1 VFWALL
7 ICGGLGQAI
16 VRVGHCIVSVPF
28 PSVFFISLICF
39 VCWPLGFRVLTTF
52 LHSIPC
58 YAILGFDSTMSAHK
72 VRLFAL
78 LDNCTTP
85 ELVGW
90 CACEPNE
97 SYFDFR
103 ARLQA
108 ANCMDWSFEFF
119 DFDKGCSIN
128 PRFEKLDTIGTCVY
142 VKRVSKDLEAD
153 RSKRRLVEAIGT
165 SGVAPDVDHAPA
177 IVPDVVE
184 IEAADL
190 SEPPTISRINGE
202 NVQDVNHNDLKSVLL
217 AKEVEVKYVRKGD
230 KLRKELEQ
238 LNLNNYLWHLKSWDD
253 KDIPIV
259 KLH

>member
-1 VFWALL
+1 MSNGFPKIWKQTDLS
-7 ICGGLGQAI
+7 GGL
-16 VRVGHCIVSVPF
+16 
-28 PSVFFISLICF
+28 
-39 VCWPLGFRVLTTF
+39 W
-52 LHSIPC
+52 
-58 YAILGFDSTMSAHK
+58 
-72 VRLFAL
+72 
-78 LDNCTTP
+78 
-85 ELVGW
+85 
-90 CACEPNE
+90 
-97 SYFDFR
+97 
-103 ARLQA
+103 
-108 ANCMDWSFEFF
+108 
-119 DFDKGCSIN
+119 
-128 PRFEKLDTIGTCVY
+128 
-142 VKRVSKDLEAD
+142 
-153 RSKRRLVEAIGT
+153 
-165 SGVAPDVDHAPA
+165 